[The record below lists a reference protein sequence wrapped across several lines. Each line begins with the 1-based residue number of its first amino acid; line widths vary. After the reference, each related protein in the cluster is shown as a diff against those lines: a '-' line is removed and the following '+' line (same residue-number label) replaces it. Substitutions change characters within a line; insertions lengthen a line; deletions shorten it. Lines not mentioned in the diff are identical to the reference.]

1 MQRGA
6 AQQGDKKMRPPKA
19 VTEAMNSAPAE
30 LIAEKKEIG
39 LGCSF
44 MGKPAAEGHS
54 ERAKAFNAKV
64 VALGFPELRVKEY

>member
-1 MQRGA
+1 
-6 AQQGDKKMRPPKA
+6 MRQPKS
-19 VTEAMNSAPAE
+19 VTEAMNSKAPAE

-44 MGKPAAEGHS
+44 MGQPAAEGHA

>member
-1 MQRGA
+1 
-6 AQQGDKKMRPPKA
+6 
-19 VTEAMNSAPAE
+19 MNSKAPAD

-44 MGKPAAEGHS
+44 MGQPAAEGHAD
-54 ERAKAFNAKV
+54 RAKAFNAKV